1 MSRFRAV
8 LFDLDGT
15 LLDTIEDI
23 ADAMNAVLR
32 RAGFPGHAPDA
43 YRRLVGD
50 GLEHLVLRAV
60 PPGHRD
66 AETVARCMEGMR
78 REYAAGGYAKTK
90 PYPGVPGLL
99 DALSA
104 RGCRLAI
111 LTNKPHDSAREHV
124 SATLGKWRFDLVAGA
139 RPGVPL
145 KPEPAAAI
153 EISAALGI
161 PPDRF
166 VFLGDSGI
174 DMDTA
179 RLAGMHPAGAVWG
192 FRGREELVLHGAVS
206 LLEKPA
212 DLLALFRR
220 GADAR

>member
-99 DALSA
+99 DA
-104 RGCRLAI
+104 
-111 LTNKPHDSAREHV
+111 
-124 SATLGKWRFDLVAGA
+124 
-139 RPGVPL
+139 
-145 KPEPAAAI
+145 
-153 EISAALGI
+153 
-161 PPDRF
+161 
-166 VFLGDSGI
+166 
-174 DMDTA
+174 
-179 RLAGMHPAGAVWG
+179 
-192 FRGREELVLHGAVS
+192 
-206 LLEKPA
+206 PA
-212 DLLALFRR
+212 DAIVTDPPYELGLGTAGEVKRWDSTGIAFDPEFWTAMLN
-220 GADAR
+220 GI